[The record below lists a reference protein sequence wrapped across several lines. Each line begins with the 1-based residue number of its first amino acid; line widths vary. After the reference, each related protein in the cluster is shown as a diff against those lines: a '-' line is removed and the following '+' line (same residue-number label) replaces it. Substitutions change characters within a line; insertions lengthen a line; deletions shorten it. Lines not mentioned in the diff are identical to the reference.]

1 MIVMEELQELQA
13 RSDAVTGPR
22 FRMGVTAWVGV
33 VILLFWVFIA
43 FFGPWLAPFS
53 EMDFVSDR
61 SFVWPNGEF
70 LLGTDYVGRDILS
83 RLFWGTRLTLGMAVI
98 ATLIASSLGSAIG
111 IFSAIKGGWTD
122 MIICRI
128 NDALLSVPGIMMG
141 LVIIAALGSSIPILI
156 VTTGVVYACSVFRIA
171 RALGMDLSVMDY
183 VEVARARGESL
194 WWVLWQEI
202 FPNVAIPL
210 IVDFGLR
217 LSFAILFMSSLS
229 FLGLGVQPPY
239 ADWGGMVRENLL
251 GLSSGSL
258 SPIIP
263 ALAIASLTMGLNLI
277 VDDFIARSGQEV
289 AKRIT

>member
-1 MIVMEELQELQA
+1 
-13 RSDAVTGPR
+13 
-22 FRMGVTAWVGV
+22 
-33 VILLFWVFIA
+33 
-43 FFGPWLAPFS
+43 
-53 EMDFVSDR
+53 
-61 SFVWPNGEF
+61 
-70 LLGTDYVGRDILS
+70 
-83 RLFWGTRLTLGMAVI
+83 
-98 ATLIASSLGSAIG
+98 
-111 IFSAIKGGWTD
+111 

-141 LVIIAALGSSIPILI
+141 LVIIAALGSSIPLLI

-183 VEVARARGESL
+183 VEVAWARGESL

-202 FPNVAIPL
+202 IPNAAIPL

-229 FLGLGVQPPY
+229 FLGLGVQPPH

-263 ALAIASLTMGLNLI
+263 ALAIASVTIGLNLI

>member
-1 MIVMEELQELQA
+1 
-13 RSDAVTGPR
+13 
-22 FRMGVTAWVGV
+22 
-33 VILLFWVFIA
+33 
-43 FFGPWLAPFS
+43 
-53 EMDFVSDR
+53 
-61 SFVWPNGEF
+61 
-70 LLGTDYVGRDILS
+70 
-83 RLFWGTRLTLGMAVI
+83 
-98 ATLIASSLGSAIG
+98 
-111 IFSAIKGGWTD
+111 

>member
-1 MIVMEELQELQA
+1 MEELQELQA

-43 FFGPWLAPFS
+43 FSGPWLAPFS

-141 LVIIAALGSSIPILI
+141 LVIIAALGSSIPLLI

-183 VEVARARGESL
+183 VEVAWARGESL

-202 FPNVAIPL
+202 IPNAAIPL

-263 ALAIASLTMGLNLI
+263 ALAIASVTIGLNLI

>member
-1 MIVMEELQELQA
+1 
-13 RSDAVTGPR
+13 
-22 FRMGVTAWVGV
+22 
-33 VILLFWVFIA
+33 
-43 FFGPWLAPFS
+43 
-53 EMDFVSDR
+53 
-61 SFVWPNGEF
+61 
-70 LLGTDYVGRDILS
+70 
-83 RLFWGTRLTLGMAVI
+83 
-98 ATLIASSLGSAIG
+98 
-111 IFSAIKGGWTD
+111 
-122 MIICRI
+122 
-128 NDALLSVPGIMMG
+128 
-141 LVIIAALGSSIPILI
+141 
-156 VTTGVVYACSVFRIA
+156 
-171 RALGMDLSVMDY
+171 MDLSVMDY
-183 VEVARARGESL
+183 VEVAWARGESL

-217 LSFAILFMSSLS
+217 ISFAILFMSSLS

-263 ALAIASLTMGLNLI
+263 ALTIASLTMGLNLI